1 MSPEEYLVVEARMK
15 KELGNLRQLEDELA
29 RYRLFPRIATTG
41 VGGFDLTDSAVCR
54 IIGSIL
60 HDYYTAVENI
70 FKVVATRIDK
80 TNLSGEQWHKEL
92 LEQMTLEVPGVRPPL
107 ITRETAQ
114 KLDQLRA
121 FRHIFRNIYGFNLSP
136 DKIKELLS
144 RLPEVSGVFK
154 REFNLFVNNSTFAVD
169 LFSAP
174 C

>member
-1 MSPEEYLVVEARMK
+1 LSPEEYLVIEARMK
-15 KELGNLRQLEDELA
+15 KELGNLKQLENELA
-29 RYRLFPRIATTG
+29 GYRLFPGIAATG
-41 VGGFDLTDSAVCR
+41 VGGFDFADSAACR

-80 TNLSGEQWHKEL
+80 SNLSGEQWHKEL

-107 ITRETAQ
+107 ITRETAR

-136 DKIKELLS
+136 EKIKELLS

-154 REFNLFVNNSTFAVD
+154 REFNSFVD
-169 LFSAP
+169 KMRKLIIKG
-174 C
+174 